1 MKNKKYF
8 VLIITSIISFITII
22 ISIFL
27 MFYVFESGWPDRF
40 YNEIKGIDWIKIIGL
55 IIIILVMTIRII
67 GFLYNKKKAFKMI
80 IKLYPHN
87 YKMQSKIHILSLV
100 FFVFSMILLFY
111 FPSISSILLVSIVA
125 AGCTFNILD
134 LYFANGLYENG
145 VMYSGMFYSWEN
157 IISHNYK
164 RDNIIA
170 FEIKNMFKELIE
182 LKFFFKSISCNE
194 IDKIIRRSI

>member
-1 MKNKKYF
+1 MKNRKSF
-8 VLIITSIISFITII
+8 VLIITAIPII

-27 MFYVFESGWPDRF
+27 GFYIFESGWRPDRF
-40 YNEIKGIDWIKIIGL
+40 YNGIKGIDWITIIGL
-55 IIIILVMTIRII
+55 ILVILVMTIRII
-67 GFLYNKKKAFKMI
+67 RFLYNKKKALKMI

-87 YKMQSKIHILSLV
+87 YKMQSKIHILSLI
-100 FFVFSMILLFY
+100 FLVFSMILLFY
-111 FPSISSILLVSIVA
+111 YLSISSILLVSIVA
-125 AGCTFNILD
+125 TGCVLRMLD

-145 VMYSGMFYSWEN
+145 VMHSGMFYSWED

-164 RDNIIA
+164 QDNIIA

-194 IDKIIRRSI
+194 IDEIIRRSI